1 MRPLYRRT
9 SLLALLTALVLLPTC
24 SQALSSSDWLPYGP
38 DGGDARALAADP
50 HDNQHLY
57 LGTAT
62 GWIYESHNGGGEWKR
77 LARVGQRD
85 DLVLDNIVIDP
96 ATPGR
101 IFVGAW
107 VLSSADG
114 GLYVSDDNGA
124 NWKVVPEM
132 KGQSIRAL
140 VVAPSDPKV
149 IVAGTLKGVY
159 KTIDSGAHWKLISPE
174 GSKEIHEVESIA
186 VDPKDPKIIYVG
198 TWHLPWK
205 TTDDG
210 ANWSNIKQG
219 VIDDSDVFSII
230 IDPKDP
236 NVVYASACSGIY
248 KSESAGSLF
257 HKIQGIPST
266 ARRTR
271 VLMQDP
277 QHQNIVF
284 AGTTEGL
291 YRTTDSG
298 KTWARTTGPEL
309 IVNDVYIDPK
319 DTNRVMLA
327 TDRGGVLVSN
337 DDGASFRPINA
348 GFSARQITSYVEDLR
363 HPGTIY
369 VGIVN
374 DKAWGGV
381 FMSSN
386 GGLTWAQKNAGL
398 SPHDVF
404 SLGQASDGTLLAGT
418 RHGIYRMDG
427 ELWTKV
433 ENVSLELP
441 VTEQPPVATPAPVKR
456 KGTAA
461 RKATPKAAPA
471 KKKPAPKPF
480 DGTVFAFTRNGDQV
494 FAATSDG
501 VLKSMDG
508 GKSWTLVADPQGHV
522 WYVISSSK
530 SNILAASLSKVAF
543 SADDGHTWA
552 GVTPPSELTQITAV
566 AVDGLGG
573 LWIGGREGVYL
584 SEDKGVTWQVVKNLF
599 VRDVNSIFYD
609 EKGQRV
615 LVTANSSTTI
625 AFAAH
630 LPDKKVSYWNTGWNL
645 KLMRPVGDHMVAAT
659 LFDGMVIQPEMVNSA
674 EVAKH

>member
-1 MRPLYRRT
+1 MRHLNKRSP
-9 SLLALLTALVLLPTC
+9 LLALLAALVFAPVSSHALP
-24 SQALSSSDWLPYGP
+24 SSDWLPYGP
-38 DGGDARALAADP
+38 DGGDARAFAADP

-62 GWIYESHNGGGEWKR
+62 GWIYESRNGGGNWKR
-77 LARVGQRD
+77 LARVGKRD
-85 DLVLDNIVIDP
+85 DLVLDNIVLDP
-96 ATPGR
+96 STPGR

-114 GLYVSDDNGA
+114 GLYTSGDNGET
-124 NWKVVPEM
+124 WTVVPEM

-140 VVAPSDPKV
+140 VTAPSDPKV

-159 KTIDSGAHWKLISPE
+159 KSTDGGMHWKLISPE
-174 GSKEIHEVESIA
+174 GSMELHEVESIA
-186 VDPKDPKIIYVG
+186 IDPKDPKIIYAG

-210 ANWSNIKQG
+210 AHWSNIKEG

-236 NVVYASACSGIY
+236 SVVYASACSGIY

-298 KTWARTTGPEL
+298 KTWVRTTGPEL
-309 IVNDVYIDPK
+309 IVNDVYVDPK

-337 DDGASFRPINA
+337 DDGASFRATNA
-348 GFSARQITSYVEDLR
+348 GFSSRQITSYVEDMN

-369 VGIVN
+369 VGMVN

-381 FMSSN
+381 FMSTN

-398 SPHDVF
+398 EPHDVF
-404 SLGQASDGTLLAGT
+404 SLGQAPDGTILAGT
-418 RHGIYRMDG
+418 RHGIYRLNG
-427 ELWTKV
+427 ELWSKV
-433 ENVSLELP
+433 EKVSLELP
-441 VTEQPPVATPAPVKR
+441 VTEPPPAPKPVTVR
-456 KGTAA
+456 KKGAKTVA
-461 RKATPKAAPA
+461 RPRPVPV

-480 DGTVFAFTRNGDQV
+480 DGTVFAFARDHDQV

-501 VLKSMDG
+501 ILRSVDG
-508 GKSWTLVADPQGHV
+508 GQSWNLVADPQGHV
-522 WYVISSSK
+522 WYSIASSK
-530 SNILAASLSKVAF
+530 SNVISASLSRISF
-543 SADDGHTWA
+543 SPDDGKTWTA
-552 GVTPPSELTQITAV
+552 VKPPADLTQITAV
-566 AVDGLGG
+566 AVDGSGG
-573 LWIGGREGVYL
+573 LWAGGREGVYL
-584 SEDKGVTWQVVKNLF
+584 SEDKGSTWQIVKNLF

-645 KLMRPVGDHMVAAT
+645 RLMRPVGDHMVAAT
-659 LFDGMVIQPEMVNSA
+659 LFDGVVIQPQMVNSA
-674 EVAKH
+674 EVSTH